1 MTTLEHV
8 LLGWLALSS
17 GFALW
22 RGMQWS
28 EQVGT
33 LTRERNNA
41 LDRVEVL
48 AARLRDVERREASFR
63 FALGFYGDEETWAAP
78 GRAHSP
84 AFKDRGRIARDALR
98 GSR

>member
-8 LLGWLALSS
+8 MLGWLALSS

-22 RGMQWS
+22 RGMQCA
-28 EQVGT
+28 QYIGT
-33 LTRERNNA
+33 LTHDRNNA

-48 AARLRDVERREASFR
+48 AARLRDVEPREASFR
-63 FALGFYGDEETWAAP
+63 QSLGFYADEETWVAP
-78 GRAHSP
+78 GRASSP
-84 AFKDRGRIARDALR
+84 AFKDRGRLARDVLH